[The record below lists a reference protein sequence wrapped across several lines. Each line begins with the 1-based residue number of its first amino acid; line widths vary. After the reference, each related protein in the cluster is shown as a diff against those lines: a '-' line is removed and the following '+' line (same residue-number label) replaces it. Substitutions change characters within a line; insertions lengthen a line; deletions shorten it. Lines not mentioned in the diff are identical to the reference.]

1 MSRVSVV
8 IPCYNAGELL
18 HEAVASALA
27 QTHADTE
34 VVVVD
39 DGSTD
44 PATQR
49 VLGEIAGP
57 RVTVIRQANAG
68 PAAARNRAIAA
79 ATGEY
84 ILPLDADDRFD
95 PSYAAKALAA
105 MQADPSLGI
114 VYCDA
119 MKFGAESGI
128 WQLPAFSLR
137 EMAVDNVIFCSSL
150 FRKADWAAVGGYRE
164 SLRHGM
170 EDYEFWL
177 RLLALGRG
185 VAKIPEPLFFYR
197 IQERSRTTQFM
208 EHRPNVVA
216 TYAEIFRANLDFFAR
231 HAEVL
236 FEHRFQMYRDLDH
249 FRYRYGKL
257 DQWIEK
263 RGGWIKR
270 LAQFVRRRL

>member
-1 MSRVSVV
+1 MSRVSIV

-18 HEAVASALA
+18 REAVDSALA

-44 PATQR
+44 PRTAE
-49 VLGEIAGP
+49 VLASLAGP

-79 ATGEY
+79 ATGEF

-95 PSYAAKALAA
+95 PTYAAKALAE
-105 MQADPSLGI
+105 MQRDPSLGI

-128 WQLPAFSLR
+128 WKLPAFSLR

-177 RLLALGRG
+177 RILSLGRG

-197 IQERSRTTQFM
+197 IQESSRTTQFM

-236 FEHRFQMYRDLDH
+236 FEHRFQQYRELDH

-270 LAQFVRRRL
+270 FAQFIRRRL